1 MADRTQWRRM
11 SIDWEAEG
19 LLEGTDGKARE
30 GRIKLL
36 EELHESGFS
45 LEDLGDAVKE
55 GRLVL
60 LPLEQALMGEGPRLT
75 QDEVAGEAGVDL
87 DFLQK
92 QWRALGMPEPGEDE
106 KAFTERDVEVAA
118 IVKQLTDI
126 GIPGDEML
134 QVSRVIGM
142 TMSQLAA
149 ANRGLG
155 LRVFAEEGDSEYE
168 VGKRFAA
175 IAEGV
180 GPLLGSILE
189 YALQLHMREQIRHD
203 AFASAEISAEV
214 EAGMEVAV
222 AFADLVGFTK
232 LGERLDPAEIG
243 DLTEELSDM
252 ASDVTGGPVRLVK
265 LIGDAVMLTSNDP
278 KRLLDAAMELV
289 AKSEQ
294 GGEDFPLLRA
304 GAAYG
309 RVVGRGGDY
318 YGRPV
323 NLASRITAMA
333 RPGSVVCDECLHDE
347 LEDSYRWSFAGARS
361 LKGIEGEQKLFR
373 ARPKEGGGSRSGDHA

>member
-1 MADRTQWRRM
+1 
-11 SIDWEAEG
+11 G
-19 LLEGTDGKARE
+19 LLEGTEGKARC
-30 GRIKLL
+30 GRRELL
-36 EELHESGFS
+36 NELHASGLS
-45 LEDLGDAVKE
+45 LGELRDAVQE

-60 LPLEQALMGEGPRLT
+60 LPLEQVLVGDGRRLT
-75 QDEVAGEAGVDL
+75 REEVAEQSGLEPE
-87 DFLQK
+87 FLEK
-92 QWRALGMPEPGEDE
+92 QWRALGMPRPDDGE
-106 KAFTERDVEVAA
+106 KSFTERDVEAA
-118 IVKQLTDI
+118 KLVKQLTEI

-134 QVSRVIGM
+134 QISRVIGM

-155 LRVFAEEGDSEYE
+155 VRVFAEEGDSELE

-203 AFASAEISAEV
+203 AFASAEISAEA
-214 EAGMEVAV
+214 EAGIDIAV

-243 DLTEELSDM
+243 DLTEQLSGM
-252 ASDVTGGPVRLVK
+252 AGEVAGGPVRLVK
-265 LIGDAVMLTSNDP
+265 LIGDAVMLTSQDP
-278 KRLLDAAMELV
+278 KCLLDAVLALV
-289 AKSEQ
+289 AASEQ
-294 GGEDFPLLRA
+294 EGEGFPLLRGGVA
-304 GAAYG
+304 RG

-323 NLASRITAMA
+323 NLASRITAVA
-333 RPGSVVCDECLHDE
+333 RPGSVVCDAAMHEA
-347 LEDSYRWSFAGARS
+347 LEDSYRWSFAGARH
-361 LKGIEGEQKLFR
+361 LKGIDDEVKLFR
-373 ARPKEGGGSRSGDHA
+373 ARAAEAETVE

>member
-1 MADRTQWRRM
+1 MA
-11 SIDWEAEG
+11 IDWESEG
-19 LLEGTDGKARE
+19 LLVGTEGKARE
-30 GRIKLL
+30 GRRDLL
-36 EELHESGFS
+36 EELHGSG
-45 LEDLGDAVKE
+45 LGLAELREAVQE

-60 LPLEQALMGEGPRLT
+60 LPLEQVLVGDGPRLT
-75 QDEVAGEAGVDL
+75 REEVAEQSGIELA
-87 DFLQK
+87 FLEK
-92 QWRALGMPEPGEDE
+92 QWRALGMPEPEKGE
-106 KAFTERDVEVAA
+106 KSFTERDVEAA
-118 IVKQLTDI
+118 KLVKQLTEI

-155 LRVFAEEGDSEYE
+155 VKVFAEEGDSELE

-180 GPLLGSILE
+180 GPVLGSILE

-203 AFASAEISAEV
+203 AFASGEISSAADAGV
-214 EAGMEVAV
+214 EIAV

-243 DLTEELSDM
+243 DLTEQLSSM
-252 ASDVTGGPVRLVK
+252 AADVAGGPVRLVK
-265 LIGDAVMLTSNDP
+265 LIGDAVMLTSPDP
-278 KRLLDAAMELV
+278 KCLLDAALALV
-289 AKSEQ
+289 AASEEK
-294 GGEDFPLLRA
+294 GEGFPLLRGGVA
-304 GAAYG
+304 RG

-323 NLASRITAMA
+323 NLASRITAVA
-333 RPGSVVCDECLHDE
+333 RPGSVVCDEAMHQA
-347 LEDSYRWSFAGARS
+347 LEESYRWSFAGARH
-361 LKGIEGEQKLFR
+361 LKGIDDEVKLFR
-373 ARPKEGGGSRSGDHA
+373 ARKMEAGAAED

>member
-1 MADRTQWRRM
+1 M
-11 SIDWEAEG
+11 SIDWESEG
-19 LLEGTDGKARE
+19 LLEGTDGKARD
-30 GRIKLL
+30 GRRQLL
-36 EELHESGFS
+36 DELHESGLG
-45 LEDLGDAVKE
+45 LEQLRDAVNE

-60 LPLEQALMGEGPRLT
+60 LPLEQALMGDGAQLT
-75 QDEVAGEAGVDL
+75 QGEVAEEAGVEL
-87 DFLQK
+87 DFLRK
-92 QWRALGMPEPGEDE
+92 QWRALGMPEPEQDE
-106 KAFTERDVEVAA
+106 KAFTERDVESAR

-155 LRVFAEEGDSEYE
+155 VRVFAEEGDSEYE
-168 VGKRFAA
+168 IGKRFAA

-203 AFASAEISAEV
+203 AFASSEISAEV
-214 EAGMEVAV
+214 EAGTQVAI

-243 DLTEELSDM
+243 DLTERLSDM
-252 ASDVTGGPVRLVK
+252 ASDVAGGPIRLVK
-265 LIGDAVMLTSNDP
+265 LIGDAVMLTANDP
-278 KRLLDAAMELV
+278 KRLLDASLELV
-289 AKSEQ
+289 AMSEQ

-304 GAAYG
+304 GTAYG
-309 RVVGRGGDY
+309 RVVARGGDY

-333 RPGSVVCDECLHDE
+333 RPGSVVCDVCMHDA
-347 LEDSYRWSFAGARS
+347 LEDEYDWSFAGSRS
-361 LKGIEGEQKLFR
+361 LKGIDGEQKLFR
-373 ARPKEGGGSRSGDHA
+373 ARAKGDGG

>member
-1 MADRTQWRRM
+1 MRDRGPFGQNAPFM
-11 SIDWEAEG
+11 GIDWESEG
-19 LLEGTDGKARE
+19 LLEGTQGKARE
-30 GRIKLL
+30 GRRQLL
-36 EELHESGFS
+36 DELHESGLG
-45 LEDLGDAVKE
+45 LEELRDAVNE

-60 LPLEQALMGEGPRLT
+60 LPLEQVLTGEGPRLA
-75 QDEVAGEAGVDL
+75 QEEVAEQAGVDL
-87 DFLQK
+87 DFLRK
-92 QWRALGMPEPGEDE
+92 QWRALGMPEPQEDE
-106 KAFTERDVEVAA
+106 KTFTERDVEAA
-118 IVKQLTDI
+118 KIVKQLTDI

-155 LRVFAEEGDSEYE
+155 VRVFAEEGDSELE

-189 YALQLHMREQIRHD
+189 YTLQLHMREQIRHD

-214 EAGMEVAV
+214 DAGIEIAV

-243 DLTEELSDM
+243 DLTEDLSEM
-252 ASDVTGGPVRLVK
+252 AGDVAGGPVRLVK

-278 KRLLDAAMELV
+278 RSLVDSALALV
-289 AKSEQ
+289 AKAEQ

-304 GAAYG
+304 GAAFG
-309 RVVGRGGDY
+309 RVVARGGDY
-318 YGRPV
+318 YGHPV
-323 NLASRITAMA
+323 NLASRVTAVA
-333 RPGSVVCDECLHDE
+333 RAGSVLCDAAMHDA
-347 LEDSYRWSFAGARS
+347 LEDAYHWSFAGTRK
-361 LKGIEGEQKLFR
+361 LKGIDGDQKLFR
-373 ARPKEGGGSRSGDHA
+373 ARPVAGD

>member
-1 MADRTQWRRM
+1 M
-11 SIDWEAEG
+11 SVDWEAEG

-30 GRIKLL
+30 GRRELL
-36 EELHESGFS
+36 DELHESGLS
-45 LEDLGDAVKE
+45 LDELRDAVDE

-60 LPLEQALMGEGPRLT
+60 LPLEQALMGEGPHLT
-75 QDEVAGEAGVDL
+75 QDEVAEESGVEL
-87 DFLQK
+87 EFLQRN
-92 QWRALGMPEPGEDE
+92 WRALGMPEPQGDE
-106 KAFTERDVEVAA
+106 KVFTERDVEAA
-118 IVKQLTDI
+118 KQVKMLRDI
-126 GIPGDEML
+126 GIPEDEML

-155 LRVFAEEGDSEYE
+155 ARVFAEEGDSELE
-168 VGKRFAA
+168 VGKRFAT

-214 EAGMEVAV
+214 EAGLETAI

-243 DLTEELSDM
+243 DLTEELSNM
-252 ASDVTGGPVRLVK
+252 ASEVAGGPVRLVK
-265 LIGDAVMLTSNDP
+265 LIGDAVMLTSQDP
-278 KRLLDAAMELV
+278 KCLLDAALALV
-289 AKSEQ
+289 AKSEE

-309 RVVGRGGDY
+309 RVVGRGGDF

-333 RPGSVVCDECLHDE
+333 RAGSVVCDEAMHDA
-347 LEDSYRWSFAGARS
+347 LEDGYKWSYAGARK
-361 LKGIEGEQKLFR
+361 LKGIDGEEKLFR
-373 ARPKEGGGSRSGDHA
+373 ARENASGSDT

>member
-1 MADRTQWRRM
+1 MRAM

-19 LLEGTDGKARE
+19 LLEGTEGKARE
-30 GRIKLL
+30 GRRRLL
-36 EELHESGFS
+36 DELHESGLD
-45 LEDLGDAVKE
+45 LEELSDAVNE

-60 LPLEQALMGEGPRLT
+60 LPLEQALMGEGEHMT
-75 QDEVAGEAGVDL
+75 QDEVAEKSGVDL
-87 DFLQK
+87 EFLRK
-92 QWRALGMPEPGEDE
+92 QWRALGMPEPRDDE
-106 KAFTERDVEVAA
+106 RAFTNRDVEAA
-118 IVKQLTDI
+118 TIVKQLTDI
-126 GIPGDEML
+126 GIPSGEML

-155 LRVFAEEGDSEYE
+155 VRVFAEEGDSEYE

-203 AFASAEISAEV
+203 AFASSEISAEV
-214 EAGMEVAV
+214 EAGTQVAI

-243 DLTEELSDM
+243 DLTEKLSDM
-252 ASDVTGGPVRLVK
+252 ASEVAGGPVRLVK
-265 LIGDAVMLTSNDP
+265 LIGDAVMLAANDP
-278 KRLLDAAMELV
+278 RCLLDASLELV
-289 AKSEQ
+289 AMSER

-309 RVVGRGGDY
+309 RVVARGGDY

-333 RPGSVVCDECLHDE
+333 RPGSVVCDECMHDE
-347 LEDSYRWSFAGARS
+347 LEDRYAWSFAGSRG
-361 LKGIEGEQKLFR
+361 LKGIDGEQKLFR
-373 ARPKEGGGSRSGDHA
+373 ARELGSSSPSGDGGGA

>member
-1 MADRTQWRRM
+1 MG
-11 SIDWEAEG
+11 IDWESEG
-19 LLEGTDGKARE
+19 LLEGTEGKARE
-30 GRIKLL
+30 GRRELL
-36 EELHESGFS
+36 DELHESG
-45 LEDLGDAVKE
+45 LELEELREAVQE

-60 LPLEQALMGEGPRLT
+60 LPLEQALTGDGARLT
-75 QDEVAGEAGVDL
+75 QDEVAEQSGVPL
-87 DFLQK
+87 KFLEK
-92 QWRALGMPEPGEDE
+92 NWRALGMPEPSEDE
-106 KAFTERDVEVAA
+106 KVFTERDVEAA
-118 IVKQLTDI
+118 KHVKLLREI
-126 GIPGDEML
+126 GIPEDEML

-155 LRVFAEEGDSEYE
+155 VRVFAEEGDSELE

-214 EAGMEVAV
+214 EAGIEVAV

-243 DLTEELSDM
+243 DLTQHLSEM
-252 ASDVTGGPVRLVK
+252 AADVAGGPVRLVK
-265 LIGDAVMLTSNDP
+265 LIGDAVMLTSQDP
-278 KRLLDAAMELV
+278 KCLVEAAIELI

-304 GAAYG
+304 GAAFG
-309 RVVGRGGDY
+309 RVVSRGGDY

-333 RPGSVVCDECLHDE
+333 RPGSVVCDEALHDA
-347 LEDSYRWSFAGARS
+347 LEGDYDWSFAGGRS

-373 ARPKEGGGSRSGDHA
+373 ARPKVARD